1 MNSKE
6 WNKRI
11 ARRSD
16 FTGKLVHLTKSNES
30 VNGFE
35 NLFKILTEKNILG
48 STTESGFICGNI
60 PAVCFQDMP
69 LHSIAENIYYEQ
81 FLKKNQDR
89 EEYRYTGYGLR
100 FSKEYIYQKGGRPV
114 IYDRTQDAKSY
125 LDKDNYW
132 RIVNFDLSNKN
143 NYIDWMHE
151 REWRLPNNL
160 DFELSAV
167 EVLLHDE
174 KGYKKFIKQCRE
186 ISNPDI
192 LYEIKAII
200 VMPSLIF

>member
-16 FTGKLVHLTKSNES
+16 FSSKLVHLTKNHDATS
-30 VNGFE
+30 GFG
-35 NLFKILTEKNILG
+35 NLFKILTEKKILG

-81 FLKKNQDR
+81 YLKKNQNSQKH
-89 EEYRYTGYGLR
+89 RYTGYGLR

-114 IYDRTQDAKSY
+114 IYDRTKDAKSY
-125 LDKDNYW
+125 LNEDNYW
-132 RIVNFDLSNKN
+132 RIVNFDLSNKD
-143 NYIDWMHE
+143 NYIDWTHE

-174 KGYKKFIKQCRE
+174 KGYKNFIRRCRE
-186 ISNPDI
+186 ISSPDI
-192 LYEIKAII
+192 LYEIKSII

>member
-16 FTGKLVHLTKSNES
+16 FSSKLVHLTKNHDATS
-30 VNGFE
+30 GFG
-35 NLFKILTEKNILG
+35 NLFKILTEKKILG

-81 FLKKNQDR
+81 YLKKNQNSQKH
-89 EEYRYTGYGLR
+89 RYTGYGLR

-114 IYDRTQDAKSY
+114 IYDRTKDAKSY
-125 LDKDNYW
+125 LN
-132 RIVNFDLSNKN
+132 
-143 NYIDWMHE
+143 
-151 REWRLPNNL
+151 
-160 DFELSAV
+160 FELSAV

-174 KGYKKFIKQCRE
+174 KGYKNFIRRCRE
-186 ISNPDI
+186 ISSPDI
-192 LYEIKAII
+192 LYEIKSII